1 MCATADK
8 APSEKIGK
16 GERKKKADAGE
27 AFQCNAFQLCN
38 AEDIVDATVSAVSPK
53 KQKKHFSRP
62 PASSKS
68 SCASTRSS
76 TEASTRASTE
86 ASESLELSQPTSPM
100 KPASA
105 FKPKVN
111 KIRLEKN
118 LEKVRKCVRE
128 VVGQLNHFQVW
139 VKTAFS
145 TPDACFEA
153 LARDAHTPHMDLDS
167 FVCNVQIQGFKGSGE
182 MVFHG
187 LCDTW
192 SDGLVI
198 TRVSFVKRLKNMGCP
213 LLLVVRQAMS
223 ANAKKMQQRRAKHRN
238 ATLKKD
244 DIDRL
249 IFFRDFVEPLFD
261 CPDKVFDDI
270 AGDDGTVDE
279 DEFTEWLADHNFPGD
294 AKEVFHCFAG
304 SDGVLGRI
312 TFSEM
317 LLTCKK
323 LAEGKAEILEK
334 KQEDDNGDEP
344 TKAKAKGKKKSSRQG
359 KMLSKAHAVEAK
371 AAVEGEALKKPKR
384 QRCKSAGAAQ
394 AGSNL
399 SQQSCNPVP
408 NLELH
413 KIIRASQA

>member
-1 MCATADK
+1 MCATAEK
-8 APSEKIGK
+8 APSEKIVK
-16 GERKKKADAGE
+16 GEKKKKADAGE
-27 AFQCNAFQLCN
+27 SFHCKAFQFCM
-38 AEDIVDATVSAVSPK
+38 AEDVVHTAVPAIPIK
-53 KQKKHFSRP
+53 KRFSRP
-62 PASSKS
+62 STSSKS
-68 SCASTRSS
+68 SC
-76 TEASTRASTE
+76 ASTRASTE
-86 ASESLELSQPTSPM
+86 ASESPEEAQPASPM
-100 KPASA
+100 A
-105 FKPKVN
+105 FAPPSKPKVDR
-111 KIRLEKN
+111 IRLEKN

-153 LARDAHTPHMDLDS
+153 LAMDAHAPHVDRDS
-167 FVCNVQIQGFKGSGE
+167 FVCNVQTQGFKGSGE

-192 SDGLVI
+192 SNGLVI

-223 ANAKKMQQRRAKHRN
+223 ANAKKLQQRRAKNRN
-238 ATLKKD
+238 AKLKKD